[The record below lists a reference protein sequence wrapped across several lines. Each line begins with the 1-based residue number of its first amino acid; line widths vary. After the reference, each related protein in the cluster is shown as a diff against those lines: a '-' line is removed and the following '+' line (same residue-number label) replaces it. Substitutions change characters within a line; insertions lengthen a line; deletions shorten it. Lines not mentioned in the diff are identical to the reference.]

1 MKLYTLLFGIIIF
14 MACANP
20 SNTASETKLETVA
33 ERAAMTID
41 TAGVRVPVFENF
53 EQLAPLFEA
62 ENEETVYVINF
73 WATWCKP
80 CLEEMPYFEDLHK
93 NYADKNVE
101 VVMVSLDFENQLYT
115 KLVPFLQERQL
126 QPTVFAFTDS
136 NYNDWIGNVH
146 QDWDG
151 AIPATIIYKGEQQQL
166 AAEAFKNYS
175 ELQKLVI
182 DFLQNS

>member
-1 MKLYTLLFGIIIF
+1 MKLSHSLFVLLLFA
-14 MACANP
+14 ACANP
-20 SNTASETKLETVA
+20 STTSDSADLSAVA

-41 TAGVRVPVFENF
+41 TAGVQVPVFQDF
-53 EQLAPLFEA
+53 EQLQPLFEQSG
-62 ENEETVYVINF
+62 EDMVYVINF

-80 CLEEMPYFEDLHK
+80 CLEEMPYFEDLHA
-93 NYADKNVE
+93 NYGDKNVK
-101 VVMVSLDFENQLYT
+101 VVMVSLDFENQLYS

-146 QDWDG
+146 EDWDG
-151 AIPATIIYKGEQQQL
+151 AIPATIVYKGDKQTL
-166 AAEAFKNYS
+166 VDEAFKNYS
-175 ELQKLVI
+175 ELQALVI